1 MKLRTSHWVLVGGLL
16 TVVWIGLMAWLSYKY
31 LIEKD
36 PVPVEQWSPQH
47 RPK

>member
-1 MKLRTSHWVLVGGLL
+1 MKLRTSQWVLVGGLL
-16 TVVWIGLMAWLSYKY
+16 TIVWIGLMAWLSYKY